1 MTTSVRGTLK
11 KLVNDPADVA
21 VELVAAFADAH
32 PDLVRRVGERVLARA
47 DQTPDKVGIATGGG
61 SGHEPAFLGYVGP
74 GGADAVAVG
83 NIFTSPSPDAILTS
97 IQHAD
102 RGRGVL
108 LVYGNYSGDVMN
120 CRLAVR
126 RAAAAGIEVRQ
137 LFVSDD
143 LASAAADEPDRRR
156 GIAGDAMVLKMVGAA
171 AEAGLSLDE
180 VEAVGRAANSRTRTI
195 GVALSSAELPGAA
208 QPIFTTPGD
217 HMEVGLGVHGEPGIS
232 REKLGTADEV
242 GAMLAGRLLGDIACP
257 PGSTV
262 ALLVNGLGATPLLEQ
277 YLVHHAV
284 LRRLTENGISVY
296 RSMVGEFVTSLQ
308 MAGLSVTITVLD
320 DRLQQ
325 LLDAPIRTVAL
336 CR

>member
-1 MTTSVRGTLK
+1 VTRVPGTLK

-21 VELVAAFADAH
+21 LELAAAFADAH
-32 PDLVRRVGERVLARA
+32 PDVVRRVAERVLARA
-47 DQTPDKVGIATGGG
+47 DQTSDKVGIVTGGG
-61 SGHEPAFLGYVGP
+61 SGHEPAFLGYVGA
-74 GGADAVAVG
+74 GCADAVAVG

-126 RAAAAGIEVRQ
+126 QAAAAGIEVRQ
-137 LFVSDD
+137 LFVTDD
-143 LASAAADEPDRRR
+143 LASAAPDEPERRR
-156 GIAGDAMVLKMVGAA
+156 GIAGDVMVLKMAGAA

-180 VEAVGRAANSRTRTI
+180 VEAIGRAANDRTRTI
-195 GVALSSAELPGAA
+195 GIALSSAELPGAA

-217 HMEVGLGVHGEPGIS
+217 RMEVGLGVHGEPGIS
-232 REKLGTADEV
+232 TEKLGTADEV
-242 GAMLAGRLLGDIACP
+242 GTMLARRLLADIACP
-257 PGSTV
+257 AGSTV

-284 LRRLTENGISVY
+284 LRELTGNGISVH

-308 MAGLSVTITVLD
+308 MAGLSATITVLD
-320 DRLQQ
+320 DRLRQF
-325 LLDAPIRTVAL
+325 LDAPIRTVAL
-336 CR
+336 WR

>member
-1 MTTSVRGTLK
+1 MPGTLK

-21 VELVAAFADAH
+21 PELVAAFAAAH
-32 PDLVRRVGERVLARA
+32 PDIVRRVAERVLVRA
-47 DQTPDKVGIATGGG
+47 DQPSDKVGIVTGGG
-61 SGHEPAFLGYVGP
+61 SGHEPAFLGYVGA
-74 GGADAVAVG
+74 GCADAVAVG
-83 NIFTSPSPDAILTS
+83 NIFAAPSPDAILTS

-143 LASAAADEPDRRR
+143 LASAPADEPERRR
-156 GIAGDAMVLKMVGAA
+156 GIAGDVMVFKMAGAA

-180 VEAVGRAANSRTRTI
+180 VEAIGRAANARTRTI

-208 QPIFTTPGD
+208 QPIFTTPD
-217 HMEVGLGVHGEPGIS
+217 DRMEVGLGVHGEPGIS
-232 REKLGTADEV
+232 TEKLGTADEV
-242 GAMLAGRLLGDIACP
+242 GTLLAQRLLADIECP

-277 YLVHHAV
+277 YLVHQAV
-284 LRRLTENGISVY
+284 LRQLTGNGVSVH

-308 MAGLSVTITVLD
+308 MAGLSVTITALD
-320 DRLQQ
+320 DQLRQ